1 MPDPYDLVIVG
12 GGPGGYVGAI
22 RAAQLGLR
30 TALVERDKVGGT
42 CLHYGCIPTK
52 ALLRTAELLDAL
64 RHPAEMGVRA
74 DGVAVDLPAAHARK
88 ARVVDKLHKGTQFLM
103 RKHGIDVF
111 HGEARFLTAHDLA
124 VALAD
129 GSETS
134 LRAHHVLIA
143 TGSAPKSLPHLPI
156 DQERILDST
165 GVLALQEVPR
175 RLLIVGAGAVGV
187 EFASLFRAF
196 GSEVTLVE
204 VLPTLVPLEDE
215 EIGRALARA
224 FQRRGI
230 AVHTETTVERVER
243 RGAELVATLR
253 RVRTAGAVPAA
264 GPGPSVGGDQGAG
277 SEQGTETVRADYIL
291 VAVGRAPVVRE
302 LAPEEAGVAVD
313 AAGVVVDEDL
323 RTTVP
328 HIYAIGDVVGTRR
341 PYRLAHVASDEAIT
355 VVERIAGH
363 DPAPIDYQTIPRP
376 TFSIP
381 QVATM
386 GLSEREARAAGREV
400 RVGRFA
406 FQANSKA
413 AIEGETEGLVK
424 VVVDAKVGELLG
436 VHMVGPGVTELV
448 AEAVAVR
455 ALEGTVLELGTAVHA
470 HPTLAEAV
478 KEAALD
484 AMGRV
489 IHA

>member
-1 MPDPYDLVIVG
+1 
-12 GGPGGYVGAI
+12 
-22 RAAQLGLR
+22 
-30 TALVERDKVGGT
+30 
-42 CLHYGCIPTK
+42 
-52 ALLRTAELLDAL
+52 
-64 RHPAEMGVRA
+64 
-74 DGVAVDLPAAHARK
+74 
-88 ARVVDKLHKGTQFLM
+88 
-103 RKHGIDVF
+103 
-111 HGEARFLTAHDLA
+111 
-124 VALAD
+124 
-129 GSETS
+129 
-134 LRAHHVLIA
+134 
-143 TGSAPKSLPHLPI
+143 
-156 DQERILDST
+156 
-165 GVLALQEVPR
+165 
-175 RLLIVGAGAVGV
+175 
-187 EFASLFRAF
+187 
-196 GSEVTLVE
+196 
-204 VLPTLVPLEDE
+204 
-215 EIGRALARA
+215 
-224 FQRRGI
+224 
-230 AVHTETTVERVER
+230 
-243 RGAELVATLR
+243 
-253 RVRTAGAVPAA
+253 
-264 GPGPSVGGDQGAG
+264 
-277 SEQGTETVRADYIL
+277 EQGTETVRADYIL

>member
-277 SEQGTETVRADYIL
+277 
-291 VAVGRAPVVRE
+291 
-302 LAPEEAGVAVD
+302 
-313 AAGVVVDEDL
+313 
-323 RTTVP
+323 
-328 HIYAIGDVVGTRR
+328 
-341 PYRLAHVASDEAIT
+341 
-355 VVERIAGH
+355 
-363 DPAPIDYQTIPRP
+363 
-376 TFSIP
+376 
-381 QVATM
+381 
-386 GLSEREARAAGREV
+386 
-400 RVGRFA
+400 
-406 FQANSKA
+406 
-413 AIEGETEGLVK
+413 
-424 VVVDAKVGELLG
+424 
-436 VHMVGPGVTELV
+436 
-448 AEAVAVR
+448 
-455 ALEGTVLELGTAVHA
+455 
-470 HPTLAEAV
+470 
-478 KEAALD
+478 
-484 AMGRV
+484 
-489 IHA
+489 

>member
-1 MPDPYDLVIVG
+1 M
-12 GGPGGYVGAI
+12 
-22 RAAQLGLR
+22 
-30 TALVERDKVGGT
+30 
-42 CLHYGCIPTK
+42 
-52 ALLRTAELLDAL
+52 
-64 RHPAEMGVRA
+64 RA
-74 DGVAVDLPAAHARK
+74 DGVAVDFPAAHARK

-111 HGEARFLTAHDLA
+111 HGEARFLNAHDLA

-134 LRAHHVLIA
+134 LRARHVLIA

-243 RGAELVATLR
+243 RGDELVATLR

-264 GPGPSVGGDQGAG
+264 GPGPSAAAGHGAGAGQTAGSGQSAGSGHSAGGGQGAG
-277 SEQGTETVRADYIL
+277 ADQGTETVRADYIL

-386 GLSEREARAAGREV
+386 GLGEREARAAGREV

-424 VVVDAKVGELLG
+424 VVVDAKVGEILG